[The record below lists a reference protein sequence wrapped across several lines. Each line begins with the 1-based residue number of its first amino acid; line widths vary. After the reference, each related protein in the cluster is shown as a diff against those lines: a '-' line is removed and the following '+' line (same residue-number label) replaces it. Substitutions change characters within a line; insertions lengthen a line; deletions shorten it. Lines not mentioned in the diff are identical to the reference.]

1 MSDGWFIIANPFSNS
16 GKTAGLIDLVKDRL
30 ESNSISYQIRATKY
44 SGDEI
49 SIVEEATLAGYYKI
63 LTIGGDGTVQKVVA
77 GITIQKNI
85 PTEKIIFG
93 LIPSGTGNDWA
104 KSKKIPSDVSKAVDV
119 LINGS
124 INEQDVG
131 VAKIVGKSGIKIR
144 YFVTYSGVGFDSFML
159 KKIEGYKWLGKFSY
173 LVCAIMNFVKY
184 KNIPLNLITSKTEIE
199 AEVFLLGVGICKYT
213 GGGMRLIKNPKGNDG
228 LLNIT
233 IAQEFSKFDIIRNFF
248 NLFNG
253 SIFKQRKVLTLLD
266 SSAKIYAKNGDLVCQ
281 GDGEI
286 FGVGKIEYSVIKQGL
301 RYLS

>member
-1 MSDGWFIIANPFSNS
+1 MSDGWFIIANPCSNS

-30 ESNSISYQIRATKY
+30 ESNSISYQIRGTKC

-63 LTIGGDGTVQKVVA
+63 LAIGGDGTVQKVVA

-85 PTEKIIFG
+85 PTEKMIFG

-124 INEQDVG
+124 INKQDVG

-159 KKIEGYKWLGKFSY
+159 KKIVAYKWLGKFSY
-173 LVCAIMNFVKY
+173 LVCAIMNFAKY
-184 KNIPLNLITSKTEIE
+184 KNIPLKLITSKW
-199 AEVFLLGVGICKYT
+199 
-213 GGGMRLIKNPKGNDG
+213 
-228 LLNIT
+228 
-233 IAQEFSKFDIIRNFF
+233 
-248 NLFNG
+248 
-253 SIFKQRKVLTLLD
+253 
-266 SSAKIYAKNGDLVCQ
+266 
-281 GDGEI
+281 
-286 FGVGKIEYSVIKQGL
+286 
-301 RYLS
+301 

>member
-1 MSDGWFIIANPFSNS
+1 MFDGWFIIANPFSNS
-16 GKTAGLIDLVKDRL
+16 GKTARVIQLVLEKLKSNLINYRIKPT
-30 ESNSISYQIRATKY
+30 EC

-49 SIVEEATLAGYYKI
+49 RIVEEATLAGYNKI
-63 LTIGGDGTVQKVVA
+63 LAIGGDGTVQKVVA

-85 PTEKIIFG
+85 PVEKMIFG

-104 KSKKIPSDVSKAVDV
+104 KSKQIPSNVIKAVDV
-119 LINGS
+119 LISGS

-131 VAKIVGKSGIKIR
+131 VAKIINRSGVKTR

-159 KKIEGYKWLGKFSY
+159 KRIEDYKWLGKLSY
-173 LVCAIMNFVKY
+173 LVCAIMNFSKY
-184 KNIPLNLITSKTEIE
+184 KNVALKVVTSKTEIE
-199 AEVFLLGVGICKYT
+199 TKVFLLGVGICKYT
-213 GGGMRLIKNPKGNDG
+213 GGGMQLIKNPKGNDG

-253 SIFKQRKVLTLLD
+253 SIFKERKVLTLLD
-266 SSAKIYAKNGDLVCQ
+266 SSLKIHAKNGDLVCQ

-286 FGVGKIEYSVIKQGL
+286 FGVGKIEYSVIKKGL